1 MIETSNVH
9 FFQNKKFQTAQL
21 GCFFR
26 LPLTQENLAYAT
38 LLALY
43 QGNVSH
49 RYQTMQQQAARLA
62 ELYDVNLS
70 IFPQVRGNKIIFQV
84 RVEWIEPSLILD
96 QDYTNAQVVELARA
110 ILLEPLFTDNAG
122 EMLRYTKNELFDE
135 IDEFFDAPDN
145 VAFYDFYQKY
155 YVDHPDYSRT
165 LFGDIDL
172 LHNISLEELHDFHRQ
187 LLDAPALVIGTGRDV
202 LELTDLVM
210 AKLVTQIPGLKREF
224 TEQNLR
230 IAPVEHDYQ
239 EITKQF
245 GAQQAQLFMG
255 YAVLNPPINRW
266 IGNVFTQYL
275 GGDESSILF
284 RNVRERLGAAYA
296 IDALNY
302 NDNNLLVVTA
312 GLEKDKVEASK
323 LVIKDELQKIAA
335 GAIDRQLLEQAKSS
349 LVRQRKMLFDR
360 QKNIMAVKLNAELRG
375 VKESEAEIERQITL
389 VSQKMIQDFAS
400 QLLLKE
406 SYILE

>member
-1 MIETSNVH
+1 
-9 FFQNKKFQTAQL
+9 
-21 GCFFR
+21 
-26 LPLTQENLAYAT
+26 
-38 LLALY
+38 
-43 QGNVSH
+43 
-49 RYQTMQQQAARLA
+49 
-62 ELYDVNLS
+62 
-70 IFPQVRGNKIIFQV
+70 
-84 RVEWIEPSLILD
+84 
-96 QDYTNAQVVELARA
+96 
-110 ILLEPLFTDNAG
+110 
-122 EMLRYTKNELFDE
+122 
-135 IDEFFDAPDN
+135 
-145 VAFYDFYQKY
+145 
-155 YVDHPDYSRT
+155 
-165 LFGDIDL
+165 
-172 LHNISLEELHDFHRQ
+172 
-187 LLDAPALVIGTGRDV
+187 
-202 LELTDLVM
+202 M

-255 YAVLNPPINRW
+255 YAVLNPPVNRW